1 MVGFGDQHQRVKLFV
16 ASMPK
21 SEAPVQISKLR
32 KMGANNLNIPW
43 GPGLV
48 RHSWFVKNTQNVREV
63 VVAIYLTM
71 NHESNG
77 KKTHTH
83 TQKKKQTNMYVL
95 TTHGTHGQGSYHWPK
110 KSPSEVI

>member
-1 MVGFGDQHQRVKLFV
+1 
-16 ASMPK
+16 MPK

-71 NHESNG
+71 NHESNE

-83 TQKKKQTNMYVL
+83 TKKQTNMYVL

>member
-1 MVGFGDQHQRVKLFV
+1 MVGFGVQHQRVKLFV

-71 NHESNG
+71 NHESNE

-83 TQKKKQTNMYVL
+83 TKKQTNMYVL